1 MLDWAKDNPE
11 FVWLIFSGVVCLA
24 LYWVGDKRWAPK
36 AKEGRTYAI
45 EPTKDEER
53 AAKKDAE
60 DEIIRLCNDEYVRRT
75 RYHDD
80 MNILTAQIGKIEIE
94 VGKFGVV
101 AETMA
106 RSMEQMAESSA
117 KQADKLHQICE
128 HTAEMNGAWSE
139 WKKKEPLLIMRDRII
154 GTAPQCSCGG
164 SEAR

>member
-1 MLDWAKDNPE
+1 MGEWVAAHPE
-11 FVWLIFSGVVCLA
+11 FSWLILSSLLVIV
-24 LYWVGDKRWAPK
+24 LYWVGDKHWAQKPKGEREYAIKPTEDEEAK
-36 AKEGRTYAI
+36 AKDRQEKET
-45 EPTKDEER
+45 
-53 AAKKDAE
+53 
-60 DEIIRLCNDEYVRRT
+60 IRLCNEVYVQRT

-117 KQADKLHQICE
+117 KQADKLNQICE

-154 GTAPQCSCGG
+154 GTASQCSCGG
-164 SEAR
+164 VEK